1 MELILFT
8 ILLSLSFFLILVLP
22 GFLLLGL
29 LQVKLKFFE
38 KLAVSVITSAA
49 ISSLIIFITTMAF
62 GWSPTVLWLTIL
74 IENLILFWTHRL
86 VIGSFLTWDK
96 SDDVTPNGPYR
107 RTIWIIALALG
118 LLFII
123 ASWEFKDNLGIWHTT
138 VIGDNDKHMAMVL
151 SLMNSQKFPASIIT
165 SHLQPPVQV
174 SYYYFFYLLVAA
186 IGTLTQRIVPA
197 TYLLS
202 FVGGLILS
210 AGLILLSLTGSSVF
224 KNKKVAFLASFLPLL
239 AGFQIIALVKLYFQG
254 NLMHFLSMYDDMFNM
269 PVFSLAHAIG
279 WVPQHLLGLF
289 FVLLFIFL
297 LGQAKRKNLLMI
309 VLGALTASLAATSFF
324 IFVALAISGMIYLI
338 YLLVSRGLWR
348 ILLPTCLFLIS
359 FGIFFI
365 FTSQAVLNSAP
376 KEFIG
381 NTITLLIRNPILDN
395 TIFSYQV
402 GDVGFWGRIWW
413 TSLYFLERL
422 GMILPLGLVAL
433 YYFRQLIWQKKDLAL
448 LVILGFSTLIT
459 NFLLFLPGEQN
470 EFAKYSSLLY
480 LIMFGFLT
488 AGLIERWIS
497 QYRDW
502 LQNQT
507 KPQANLFWSYLKNL
521 LIKLGWTLLIIG
533 FLFNLG
539 SAWWSYH
546 WSILYIKLKSSADI
560 HRNDSAQAA
569 GWLRKNTS
577 VDAII
582 ASHPLFETLLYP
594 YGERTVLA
602 DRKLGAFPVS
612 RPKQYNERD
621 EIVSSLERI
630 DANGLNKSARNFLV
644 GHDVDYYV
652 TVKDDAIFEKRKQ
665 VVDQQYFS
673 EVYSNTTS
681 AIYKVK

>member
-8 ILLSLSFFLILVLP
+8 ILFSIAFFLTLVSP

-38 KLAVSVITSAA
+38 KVAVSIISSAA
-49 ISSLIIFITTMAF
+49 VSSLVIFISTMAF
-62 GWSPTVLWLTIL
+62 GWSSGVLWLTIL
-74 IENLILFWTHRL
+74 IENLILIWIHRL
-86 VIGSFLTWDK
+86 VIGYFLTWDK
-96 SDDVTPNGPYR
+96 NDDVTPSGPYR

-123 ASWEFKDNLGIWHTT
+123 ASWEFRDNLGIWHTT

-151 SLMNSQKFPASIIT
+151 SLMNSPKFPASIIT
-165 SHLQPPVQV
+165 SHLEPPVQV

-197 TYLLS
+197 IYLFS
-202 FVGGLILS
+202 FVSGLILS
-210 AGLILLSLTGSSVF
+210 AGLILLSLTGSSLF
-224 KNKKVAFLASFLPLL
+224 KNKKVGFLASFIPLL

-254 NLMHFLSMYDDMFNM
+254 NLMHFLTMYDDMFNM

-289 FVLLFIFL
+289 FVLLLIFL

-309 VLGALTASLAATSFF
+309 VLGALTANLAATSFF
-324 IFVALAISGMIYLI
+324 IFVALALGGIFYII
-338 YLLVSRGLWR
+338 YLLVNRGLWR
-348 ILLPTCLFLIS
+348 ILLPICLFLIS
-359 FGIFFI
+359 FGVFFI

-381 NTITLLIRNPILDN
+381 NTVTLLIRNPILDN
-395 TIFSYQV
+395 TVFGYRV
-402 GDVGFWGRIWW
+402 GEVGFWGRIWW
-413 TSLYFLERL
+413 TCLYFFERL
-422 GMILPLGLVAL
+422 GMILPLGIVGV

-448 LVILGFSTLIT
+448 LVIIGFSTLVA

-480 LIMFGFLT
+480 LLMFGFLT
-488 AGLIERWIS
+488 AGLLERWIS
-497 QYRDW
+497 YYRSW
-502 LQNQT
+502 LLDQAK
-507 KPQANLFWSYLKNL
+507 KPKGLFWPYLKNL
-521 LIKLGWTLLIIG
+521 SIKLGWTILVIG

-546 WSILYIKLKSSADI
+546 WSILYIKLKSSDDA
-560 HRNDSAQAA
+560 HRNDSALAA
-569 GWLRKNTS
+569 SWLRKNSPIDS
-577 VDAII
+577 VV

-594 YGERTVLA
+594 YGERTILA
-602 DRKLGAFPVS
+602 DKKLSSFPVS
-612 RPKQYNERD
+612 SPKQYNERD
-621 EIVSSLERI
+621 EIISSLERI
-630 DANGLNKSARNFLV
+630 DANGLNKPARDFLI

-652 TVKDDAIFEKRKQ
+652 TVKDDAIFEKRDQ
-665 VVDQQYFS
+665 VVDQTYFS

-681 AIYKVK
+681 AIYKIK